1 MTTNQFIGSW
11 ALVSSVF
18 KGEDG
23 AIHHPLGEQVLGRI
37 NYEANGTMAAQLYSA
52 TRPRFASEDLAQ
64 GSDREIRTAFVN
76 MLCYF
81 GRYRIDEDKQCVI
94 HRVEGCSF
102 PNWLDSQQ
110 IRFYSFTGETLTLR
124 TVPLQLDN
132 RVQIGELVWQR
143 LQAVEGENHDY
154 RASSE

>member
-1 MTTNQFIGSW
+1 MMADQFIGSW
-11 ALVSSVF
+11 ALVSSIF

-23 AIHHPLGEQVLGRI
+23 AIHHPLGEQVLGRL

-64 GSDREIRTAFVN
+64 GSDREIRPAFVN

-81 GRYRIDEDKQCVI
+81 GRYRIDEGKQCAI

-102 PNWLDSQQ
+102 PNWLGSQQ
-110 IRFYSFTGETLTLR
+110 IRFYSFTDDKLTLR
-124 TVPLQLDN
+124 TVPLLLDN

-143 LQAVEGENHDY
+143 LQAAEGEK
-154 RASSE
+154 S